1 MHSHFCIKE
10 YKDQIKTV
18 ETNYALG
25 KITEEIYTRVI
36 SEIRQNMQPLQEE
49 MTKGSFQLSNHEK
62 LVVKALE
69 NLSNLLIMWN
79 KQNLLGKKIMIKSLY
94 PKGILVDGKNML
106 YRTENKNQFIAYI
119 QDIAGVDGQI
129 KKRNSETKI
138 NFSALVAPTRIELIS
153 NV

>member
-1 MHSHFCIKE
+1 M
-10 YKDQIKTV
+10 
-18 ETNYALG
+18 G

-119 QDIAGVDGQI
+119 QDIAGVDV
-129 KKRNSETKI
+129 
-138 NFSALVAPTRIELIS
+138 SAPFFELG
-153 NV
+153 

>member
-1 MHSHFCIKE
+1 
-10 YKDQIKTV
+10 
-18 ETNYALG
+18 
-25 KITEEIYTRVI
+25 
-36 SEIRQNMQPLQEE
+36 
-49 MTKGSFQLSNHEK
+49 
-62 LVVKALE
+62 
-69 NLSNLLIMWN
+69 MWN

-119 QDIAGVDGQI
+119 QDIAGFDGQI
-129 KKRNSETKI
+129 KKRNSETKF